1 MAPAVTRTEL
11 NNADDII
18 AEPRLVPIRRR
29 HVNGVGSADGACKGK
44 TGFEAK
50 TMADV
55 AARRHPG
62 LSSYRCPHCRLWH
75 VGNRNK
81 G

>member
-1 MAPAVTRTEL
+1 MAPAVTRIEL

-18 AEPRLVPIRRR
+18 AEPRVVPIRRR
-29 HVNGVGSADGACKGK
+29 QVNGVGTSDSACKGK
-44 TGFEAK
+44 SGFEAK
-50 TMADV
+50 SMADV
-55 AARRHPG
+55 AARRLAG

>member
-1 MAPAVTRTEL
+1 MSPTVTRSEL

-18 AEPRLVPIRRR
+18 AEPRLVPVRRR
-29 HVNGVGSADGACKGK
+29 REDGVGSPMAACKGK
-44 TGFEAK
+44 TGFEARS
-50 TMADV
+50 MAEI
-55 AARRHPG
+55 AARRLQG
-62 LSSYRCPHCRLWH
+62 LSTYRCPHCRLWH

>member
-1 MAPAVTRTEL
+1 MSPTVTRSEL

-18 AEPRLVPIRRR
+18 AETRLVPIRRR
-29 HVNGVGSADGACKGK
+29 RVDGVGSPMASCNGK
-44 TGFEAK
+44 TGFESRTLAEIAAK
-50 TMADV
+50 
-55 AARRHPG
+55 RLSG
-62 LSSYRCPHCRLWH
+62 LSSYHCRHCRLWH

>member
-1 MAPAVTRTEL
+1 MSPTVSRSEL

-18 AEPRLVPIRRR
+18 AEPRLVPIRSR
-29 HVNGVGSADGACKGK
+29 HSAGAGSVQDACKGK
-44 TGFEAK
+44 QPFEAK
-50 TMADV
+50 TMADIAAKRV
-55 AARRHPG
+55 AGRH
-62 LSSYRCPHCRLWH
+62 SYRCPHCRLWH

>member
-1 MAPAVTRTEL
+1 MSPTVTRAEL
-11 NNADDII
+11 NSDDII

-29 HVNGVGSADGACKGK
+29 RVDGVGSPMAACKGK

-50 TMADV
+50 SNADV
-55 AARRHPG
+55 AAARLHG